1 MLTVLKLL
9 CFRGAEIRCLTIEQ
23 PMTRLAKG
31 RGGSPAEAFKA
42 SKATKATKAML
53 RLSRETRHL
62 LNFQAILL
70 GTSYERS
77 GYAEC
82 L

>member
-1 MLTVLKLL
+1 
-9 CFRGAEIRCLTIEQ
+9 
-23 PMTRLAKG
+23 MTRLVKG
-31 RGGSPAEAFKA
+31 RCGSPAEAIKA
-42 SKATKATKAML
+42 SKATKATL
-53 RLSRETRHL
+53 RLSRDARHL

>member
-1 MLTVLKLL
+1 VSRSNVLHALPA
-9 CFRGAEIRCLTIEQ
+9 GSAVV
-23 PMTRLAKG
+23 PAKP
-31 RGGSPAEAFKA
+31 SKPI
-42 SKATKATKAML
+42 KATL
-53 RLSRETRHL
+53 RLSREARHL

-77 GYAEC
+77 EYAEC

>member
-31 RGGSPAEAFKA
+31 RCGSPAEAFEA
-42 SKATKATKAML
+42 STPTKATL
-53 RLSRETRHL
+53 RLSREARHL
-62 LNFQAILL
+62 LNYQAILL

>member
-9 CFRGAEIRCLTIEQ
+9 CFRGAEIRSLTIEQ

-31 RGGSPAEAFKA
+31 RGGSPTEAFKA
-42 SKATKATKAML
+42 SKATKAT
-53 RLSRETRHL
+53 RHLSRDARHL

-70 GTSYERS
+70 GTSCERS
-77 GYAEC
+77 GYAES